1 MQKAILGFV
10 VTFAAVSCT
19 GVSARTP
26 EGTVPRILI
35 EPTGSPFLR
44 VTSGSVTG
52 LVPHGWQAV
61 TIDGAGTHQ
70 GFVASPH
77 PDTWLEKRPTTAGL
91 AATWIDA
98 TQVGVPSDLYYLPA
112 RGPLVWEFRD
122 HRRCTDSFEK
132 VFADHLPAFMHGAA
146 DSSGDFVARGGGL
159 CSTRGGPTMRWSYF
173 VAAPGFGPAGRIGIP
188 GSGLYLVVAATRE
201 SPRARRI
208 LAALL
213 DHVRF
218 GQDGIGDFVHA
229 VRPTV

>member
-1 MQKAILGFV
+1 MHKAILGLI

-19 GVSARTP
+19 GVGARTP
-26 EGTVPRILI
+26 DGTTAAILI
-35 EPTGSPFLR
+35 EPTGSPYLR
-44 VTSGSVTG
+44 ITSGAVTG

-61 TIDGAGTHQ
+61 TVDEVGLHQ

-112 RGPLVWEFRD
+112 AAPLVWRFRD
-122 HRRCTDSFEK
+122 HRCTASFHK
-132 VFADHLPAFMHGAA
+132 VFADNVPTFMHGPVG
-146 DSSGDFVARGGGL
+146 STGDFMARGGGL
-159 CSTRGGPTMRWSYF
+159 CSSRDGPTMRWSYF

-208 LAALL
+208 LASLL

-218 GQDGIGDFVHA
+218 GQDGIGDFVRA
-229 VRPTV
+229 VQPTV

>member
-1 MQKAILGFV
+1 VQKAILGLV

-26 EGTVPRILI
+26 AAAVPAILI

-52 LVPHGWQAV
+52 LVPHGWQAITV
-61 TIDGAGTHQ
+61 DGVGLHQ
-70 GFVASPH
+70 GFVASRQ
-77 PDTWLEKRPTTAGL
+77 PDTWLEERPTAAGI

-112 RGPLVWEFRD
+112 SGPLVWRFRD
-122 HRRCTDSFEK
+122 HRRCTASFQE
-132 VFADHLPAFMHGAA
+132 VFADNVPTFMHGAS
-146 DSSGDFVARGGGL
+146 DSTGDYVARGGGV
-159 CSTRGGPTMRWSYF
+159 CPTRDGPTMRWSYF
-173 VAAPGFGPAGRIGIP
+173 VVAPGFGPAGRIGIP

-201 SPRARRI
+201 SPRASRI

-218 GQDGIGDFVHA
+218 GRDGIGDFVRA
-229 VRPTV
+229 VQPTI